1 MPANLPPQYIEA
13 RTRFINSKDIE
24 EKIEILQYM
33 IAIIPKHK
41 GTNKLIGEL
50 RSKLAHL
57 RREAQSKP
65 SKRKHYDAYYIAR
78 QGAGQVVLLGF
89 PNVGKSK
96 LITRLTNADSRVAP
110 FPFTTDKPV
119 IGMMPYE
126 NINIQL
132 IDTPPITDDY
142 IAPQLLELIR
152 RADITLLMVDIGSDS
167 ALDQAES
174 IISRLREA
182 KIKLT
187 VKESEFD
194 YDETEEL
201 SFDTPMNDQSF
212 AEDFIRKKAIML
224 ANKSDLEGSQDR
236 LAILNELYT
245 DEFPIIAISAEN
257 DTNFDLLKRLIY
269 EHLNIIRVYTK
280 PIGKKAD
287 LTDPIVL
294 HRGSTVVDAAV
305 EIHRDF
311 AEKLKF
317 AKIWGGENN
326 GQRVSRDHPL
336 EDGNILEFHIS
347 E

>member
-65 SKRKHYDAYYIAR
+65 SKRKHYDAYHIVR

-96 LITRLTNADSRVAP
+96 LITRLTNADSKVAP
-110 FPFTTDKPV
+110 FPFTTDRPV
-119 IGMMPYE
+119 VGMMPYE

-132 IDTPPITDDY
+132 IDTPPITNDY

-152 RADITLLMVDIGSDS
+152 RADIAMPIVDIGDDS

-174 IISRLREA
+174 VISKLKEA

-187 VKESEFD
+187 VREAEFD
-194 YDETEEL
+194 YGDTEEL
-201 SFDTPMNDQSF
+201 NFDTNFDGQPIT
-212 AEDFIRKKAIML
+212 EDFIRKKAIML
-224 ANKSDLEGSQDR
+224 ANKSDLEGSQER
-236 LAILNELYT
+236 LAILRELYSE
-245 DEFPIIAISAEN
+245 EFPIVAISAEK
-257 DTNFDLLKRLIY
+257 DTSFDLLKSLIY

-294 HRGSTVVDAAV
+294 HRGSTVVDAAS

-317 AKIWGGENN
+317 AKIWGGINN

>member
-1 MPANLPPQYIEA
+1 MPANLPPQYVEA

-65 SKRKHYDAYYIAR
+65 SKRKYYDAYHIVR

-96 LITRLTNADSRVAP
+96 LITRLTKADSKVAP
-110 FPFTTDKPV
+110 FPFTTDKPI

-126 NINIQL
+126 NINVQL
-132 IDTPPITDDY
+132 IDTPPITSEY

-152 RADITLLMVDIGSDS
+152 RADIAMPIVDIGDDS

-174 IISRLREA
+174 IINRLKDA

-187 VKESEFD
+187 IKESE
-194 YDETEEL
+194 YDSDDTEEL
-201 SFDTPMNDQSF
+201 NFDTHIDDISIM
-212 AEDFIRKKAIML
+212 EDFIRKKAIML
-224 ANKSDLEGSQDR
+224 ANK
-236 LAILNELYT
+236 
-245 DEFPIIAISAEN
+245 
-257 DTNFDLLKRLIY
+257 KR
-269 EHLNIIRVYTK
+269 
-280 PIGKKAD
+280 
-287 LTDPIVL
+287 
-294 HRGSTVVDAAV
+294 S
-305 EIHRDF
+305 
-311 AEKLKF
+311 
-317 AKIWGGENN
+317 
-326 GQRVSRDHPL
+326 
-336 EDGNILEFHIS
+336 
-347 E
+347 